1 MVIKMKL
8 KVIKSRLLV
17 YLLFVIIMSLFCGI
31 YALLIYFGKVKS
43 SETSINIVTFI
54 IGIISFMIL
63 GLLSGMVAKKNG
75 LIEGMLAALIILL
88 IALLTNLIFKVP
100 FVGKNF
106 IKMAT
111 YVISS
116 SVGGI
121 IGVNLKKS
129 S

>member
-1 MVIKMKL
+1 MKL

-17 YLLFVIIMSLFCGI
+17 YLLFVIIMSFFCGI

>member
-1 MVIKMKL
+1 MKL

>member
-121 IGVNLKKS
+121 IGVNLKKPS
-129 S
+129 

>member
-1 MVIKMKL
+1 MKL

-43 SETSINIVTFI
+43 SETSINIATFI

>member
-1 MVIKMKL
+1 MVIKMKF

-121 IGVNLKKS
+121 IGVNLKKPS
-129 S
+129 

>member
-1 MVIKMKL
+1 MKL

-121 IGVNLKKS
+121 IGVNLKKPS
-129 S
+129 

>member
-1 MVIKMKL
+1 MKF

-121 IGVNLKKS
+121 IGVNLKKPS
-129 S
+129 